1 MWPLLYNGT
10 MSSTTEAMPTATTP
24 KSRHMRINDASYRML
39 DFLSVMRGEPKGLL
53 LYRMLRK
60 GLKVYQ
66 EETAWSPAPPPFVIK
81 PTFAKVG
88 SAVLLYNPFIDAAVL
103 TGKEAVALADA
114 ITGSLEG
121 RSISTFQIVTEEHGH
136 TIRLKPSGRRIHL
149 IINDTDFPMALMV
162 ARDVAAALDSASV
175 HATDSTAAP
184 TVH

>member
-1 MWPLLYNGT
+1 

-39 DFLSVMRGEPKGLL
+39 DFLSVMRGEPKGILFYRLL
-53 LYRMLRK
+53 RE

-81 PTFAKVG
+81 PTFATVG

-114 ITGSLEG
+114 ITDALEG
-121 RSISTFQIVTEEHGH
+121 RPATAFQIITAEHGH
-136 TIRLKPSGRRIHL
+136 TIRLKPAGRRIHL
-149 IINDTDFPMALMV
+149 IINDTDFPMALPV

-175 HATDSTAAP
+175 HATEN
-184 TVH
+184 TVVPSVH